1 MAKQNGSGA
10 LADNQLTRLVV
21 GSASQ
26 VWHVG
31 RGAYNWAGSG
41 SGRLV
46 GGLMNLGG
54 RLDREAK
61 SRVFEV
67 RSNAAVAWERLETA
81 FVHRVARALNSLQIP
96 TARDVRELNQ
106 RVESLQKAVVALERR
121 AAESA
126 AAGAGAE
133 ARGAS
138 RQATAASRRRGPA
151 RKKAASTKSATRKK
165 AGS

>member
-1 MAKQNGSGA
+1 MAKQNGSGS

-21 GSASQ
+21 GSANQ

-31 RGAYNWAGSG
+31 RGAYTWAGSG
-41 SGRLV
+41 GGRLV

-61 SRVFEV
+61 SRVFEA
-67 RSNAAVAWERLETA
+67 RSSAAVTWERLESA
-81 FVHRVARALNSLQIP
+81 FVQRVARALNALQIP

-121 AAESA
+121 AAEA
-126 AAGAGAE
+126 AAVE
-133 ARGAS
+133 AAAS
-138 RQATAASRRRGPA
+138 RAKPAGKAAAAARRRGPA
-151 RKKAASTKSATRKK
+151 RKKTASVARAPRKK

>member
-26 VWHVG
+26 VWQVG

-67 RSNAAVAWERLETA
+67 RSSATVALERLETA
-81 FVHRVARALNSLQIP
+81 FVHRVARALNALQIP

-106 RVESLQKAVVALERR
+106 RVESLQKAVVTLERR
-121 AAESA
+121 AAEVAEAEAA
-126 AAGAGAE
+126 AAGAKAP
-133 ARGAS
+133 
-138 RQATAASRRRGPA
+138 RQAAATSRRRSPA
-151 RKKAASTKSATRKK
+151 RKKTASAKRAPRKK